1 MHLQIRDIVE
11 TPRIFTD
18 WALPVVPR
26 ECLPA
31 SLSDVLGSLSE
42 LESSLLPNSRRAIAA
57 INKAASQTPR
67 VEPSS
72 VTRERR
78 LYGRVGLAVDRA
90 VLFLSGVDVAAESV
104 EWLCDGTKR
113 EKQFARL
120 LRSWEPRAK
129 GMFHSRAAMGWL
141 YVLGGLD
148 SVRRGFVELPDV
160 GPELPKAISATT
172 AKSWF
177 EEAIPTEV
185 ASEIV
190 ALLRSLKDIRIRGRV
205 SPNPIFGGTGLI
217 TGSDGDWIVD
227 DTLVELKCISD
238 GVKRRNVAQLICY
251 YALSQLP
258 DRQSRFEPFSKLAL
272 CLPRQSCT
280 IVGHV
285 EEWLSAFGAPPA
297 AIAVPA
303 LHRCLD
309 PHGLCH

>member
-11 TPRIFTD
+11 TPRVTAD
-18 WALPVVPR
+18 WTLPVIPP
-26 ECLPA
+26 ECRPA
-31 SLSDVLGSLSE
+31 SLSDFLGSFSE
-42 LESSLLPNSRRAIAA
+42 LESALLPNSRRAITA
-57 INKAASQTPR
+57 INKAASQRPR
-67 VEPSS
+67 IEPSS
-72 VTRERR
+72 VTRERK
-78 LYGRVGLAVDRA
+78 LYGRVGLAVDRG
-90 VLFLSGVDVAAESV
+90 VLFLSGVDIATESV
-104 EWLCDGTKR
+104 EWLSQGPGR
-113 EKQFARL
+113 EKQAARL
-120 LRSWEPRAK
+120 LRSWQPRAQ

-148 SVRRGFVELPDV
+148 SVRRGFMELSDI
-160 GPELPKAISATT
+160 GPEVPKVVDASS

-177 EEAIPTEV
+177 EEAIPAEV
-185 ASEIV
+185 ADEIV

-217 TGSDGDWIVD
+217 TGSDGDWIAD
-227 DTLVELKCISD
+227 DTLVELKCVSD
-238 GVKRRNVAQLICY
+238 GVKRRNVAQLVCY
-251 YALSQLP
+251 YAMSQLP
-258 DRQSRFEPFSKLAL
+258 DRKGSFEPFSKLAL

-309 PHGLCH
+309 PRRLCH